1 MPGFEVVGNEEKEE
15 LNKIFKDG
23 SILFAHGFDNL
34 RKRYRVREFEEA
46 FKKKINCKYSIACTS
61 GTAAIK
67 IALKALKINQ
77 GDHVLIPAF
86 TFVAVAE
93 AVVDIKAIPIF
104 VECDETLNI
113 SINDLRKKISKK
125 TKVIITAG
133 MLGYTS
139 DISNIIKLAKNK
151 GLKVIDD
158 NCESL
163 GAKLDKKYI
172 GNKADITCWSFDS
185 GKTIITGEGGMIT
198 TNNKKIWKYCFEY
211 IDHGHENNK
220 KYSRGNDTCKNFG
233 FNYRMNELQA
243 AVGIAQLK
251 KLEYIINQ
259 QKYIY
264 NCYKKIISDY
274 KNSIIRPSIKNSEP
288 TYDTLIITFNNELY
302 AKNFANYLKK
312 NKIGTK
318 ILPDAIK
325 WHFAKH
331 WSQFEKYLKIRKG
344 SLKKRFQKTENLL
357 SRSVGIPIMIKTTQ
371 AKIKKNIKI
380 FNKFKQNL

>member
-1 MPGFEVVGNEEKEE
+1 MPGFELVGKEEKKE
-15 LNKIFKDG
+15 LNQIFRDG
-23 SILFAHGFDNL
+23 SILFAHGFDTI
-34 RKRYRVREFEEA
+34 RKRYRVREFEVA
-46 FKKKINCKYSIACTS
+46 FSKKIGCKYAIACTS
-61 GTAAIK
+61 GTSAIK
-67 IALKALKINQ
+67 VALKAINIKA

-86 TFVAVAE
+86 TFIAVAE
-93 AVVDIKAIPIF
+93 AVVDNGAIPIF
-104 VECDETLNI
+104 VESDETLNV
-113 SINDLRKKISKK
+113 SLEDLKKKISKE
-125 TKVIITAG
+125 TKAIIVAG
-133 MLGYTS
+133 MLGCGT
-139 DISNIIKLAKNK
+139 DIKKIMKIAKK
-151 GLKVIDD
+151 KKLKVIDD

-163 GAKLDKKYI
+163 GAKLKKKYL
-172 GNKADITCWSFDS
+172 GNQADITCWSFDS

-198 TNNKKIWKYCFEY
+198 TNDKKIGEYCFKY